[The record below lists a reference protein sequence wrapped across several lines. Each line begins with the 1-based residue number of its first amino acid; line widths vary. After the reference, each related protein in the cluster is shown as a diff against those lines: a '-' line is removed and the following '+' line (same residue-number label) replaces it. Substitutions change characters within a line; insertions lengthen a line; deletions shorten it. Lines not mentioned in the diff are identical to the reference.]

1 MSFEVSSSPRTPR
14 KSSFFQMAARRRNG
28 DKVFITGDS
37 RRVVERARSLL
48 MKAARRSGLK
58 MKEIDRMAE
67 LAAIVLENPGAPD
80 AVLGIARAPAWDD
93 TRQDV
98 GVLEERFIA
107 DLERVGAI
115 LDDDDIGIDVIAWI
129 VDWHLG
135 WSRFWACRHPN
146 PDCKDYFAA
155 AFAADLEGRQ
165 PKIREIAG
173 GRLDG

>member
-1 MSFEVSSSPRTPR
+1 MSFEVSESPRTPR

-80 AVLGIARAPAWDD
+80 AVLGIARAQAWT
-93 TRQDV
+93 TRARMW
-98 GVLEERFIA
+98 GFSKSASLPI
-107 DLERVGAI
+107 
-115 LDDDDIGIDVIAWI
+115 WK
-129 VDWHLG
+129 G
-135 WSRFWACRHPN
+135 WAQSS
-146 PDCKDYFAA
+146 
-155 AFAADLEGRQ
+155 LTTTSGST
-165 PKIREIAG
+165 
-173 GRLDG
+173 